1 MLKSTIRTFA
11 FSFSFFFFFF
21 LKHVSA
27 LKNISMGLVHCLRDS
42 QSFFL
47 SNFFI
52 KNWSHDTIHTFK
64 NYFTTIFLV
73 FIKIS
78 VIQTDSKNDFVV
90 VEEGSGPKIQERGN
104 QSGDGLK
111 PSSNG
116 ERGNGVRGGYNSL
129 YPQHKV
135 VLSICGIVF

>member
-1 MLKSTIRTFA
+1 
-11 FSFSFFFFFF
+11 
-21 LKHVSA
+21 
-27 LKNISMGLVHCLRDS
+27 MGLVHCLRDS
-42 QSFFL
+42 QTFFL

-52 KNWSHDTIHTFK
+52 KNWSHDTINTFK

-78 VIQTDSKNDFVV
+78 VIQTDPKNDFVI
-90 VEEGSGPKIQERGN
+90 VEEGSGPSKIQERGN